1 MLIVLPKGR
10 LLKEIKNLLEQIGI
24 SFDDSSRKLVMDTS
38 VKDIKVAILR
48 SSDIPKFVNK
58 GIADMGFVG
67 KDVLNEIEDEEN
79 FYESLDMGLGK
90 CRLSLAA
97 YEKKIDSNKPIV
109 ATKYPVSAKAFFASK
124 MQNVEIIQ
132 LKGAIEIAPIL
143 GLSDYIVDLVQTG
156 KTLKDNGLSELEVIQ
171 DISTRLIINKSSYK
185 TNNSKILNIFLRIPL
200 FPAAFVLHFIY
211 CFWCE

>member
-10 LLKEIKNLLEQIGI
+10 LLKEIKNLLEQIDI
-24 SFDDSSRKLVMDTS
+24 FFDDSSRKLVMDTS

-48 SSDIPKFVNK
+48 SWDIPKFVNK

-79 FYESLDMGLGK
+79 FYESLDIGLGK

-97 YEKKIDSNKPIV
+97 YEKVIDSNKPIV

-124 MQNVEIIQ
+124 MQNVEIIK

-143 GLSDYIVDLVQTG
+143 RLSDYIVDLVQTG
-156 KTLKDNGLSELEVIQ
+156 NTLKENGLSELEVIQ
-171 DISTRLIINKSSYK
+171 DISTRLIINKSSFK
-185 TNNSKILNIFLRIPL
+185 TNNSKIQRLILSMKDAQNENFKN
-200 FPAAFVLHFIY
+200 
-211 CFWCE
+211 

>member
-10 LLKEIKNLLEQIGI
+10 LLKEIKNLLEKIGV
-24 SFDDSSRKLVMDTS
+24 SFEDSSRKLVMNTS

-48 SSDIPKFVNK
+48 SWDIPKFVNK

-79 FYESLDMGLGK
+79 FYESLDMGFGK

-97 YEKKIDSNKPIV
+97 IEKATNSNKPIV

-124 MQNVEIIQ
+124 MQNVEIIK

-156 KTLKDNGLSELEVIQ
+156 NTLKENRLSELEVIQ
-171 DISTRLIINKSSYK
+171 NISTRLIINKSSFK
-185 TNNSKILNIFLRIPL
+185 TKNSKIERLVLSMKDVLNGNFKN
-200 FPAAFVLHFIY
+200 
-211 CFWCE
+211 